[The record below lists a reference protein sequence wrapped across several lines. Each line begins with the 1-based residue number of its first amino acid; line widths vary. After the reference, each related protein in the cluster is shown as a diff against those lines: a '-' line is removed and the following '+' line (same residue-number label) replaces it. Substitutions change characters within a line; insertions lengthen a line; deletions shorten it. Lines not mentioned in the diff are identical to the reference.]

1 MKSLLENL
9 RYWTCAGLC
18 VGTLASLAAAPAPRV
33 KVEVEEEV
41 YSFTPSNN
49 GSGPSW
55 CSGSTCIVRV
65 GDQVV
70 ASGVETLPD
79 AQPLNNVR
87 WVLFERGAD
96 GWRQRAA
103 DPIDRTREPSP
114 LVTLG
119 GQRVLLSANPTLAT
133 DRSTYAGPARPAIL
147 EFSARHWNRGWQT
160 IWPVWEGTPKFTEHS
175 YRSFAADRDSRSLIV
190 FQNID
195 YTHAEWAFL
204 DRHGTWSAHGKLPWP
219 EGPAADKKH
228 PIRVCYPDVT
238 VRGRAVYFCGVSDI
252 VEPNLAWRAYK
263 KELTGREWDY
273 DFRRLFFTWTPD
285 ITRQPF
291 RPWMEVASRDAT
303 CGWISPGDM
312 WVAADGAVHLVWME
326 RALDERLRPKFFPEA
341 KQTHALRYAV
351 LREGRVEHRATILE
365 AVEGG
370 ARATP
375 SAGRFHVTPDR
386 RLFVMC
392 YVGGADSAG
401 QPISENRLYE
411 IGHNGSI
418 SEPAKIPLRVPF
430 TSYFTATPRA
440 GNALSHVLDVLG
452 HRVNGSTNISYAR
465 LRVK

>member
-1 MKSLLENL
+1 MKNLLESL
-9 RYWTCAGLC
+9 RRWTCAGVCAGALIS
-18 VGTLASLAAAPAPRV
+18 VTAASAPHV
-33 KVEVEEEV
+33 TVEVEEQV
-41 YSFTPSNN
+41 YSFTPSDN

-65 GDQVV
+65 GDRIVV
-70 ASGVETLPD
+70 SGVETLPD
-79 AQPLNNVR
+79 AKPLNNVR
-87 WVLFERGAD
+87 WVLFERKPS
-96 GWRQRAA
+96 GWRQWAA
-103 DPIDRTREPSP
+103 DPNDRTREPSP

-119 GQRVLLSANPTLAT
+119 GQRVLMSVNPTLST
-133 DRSTYAGPARPAIL
+133 DRSAYSGPARPAIL
-147 EFSARHWNRGWQT
+147 EFDARRGEPGWQT
-160 IWPVWEGTPKFTEHS
+160 IWPVWDGTPKFTEHS
-175 YRSFAADRDSRSLIV
+175 YRSFAADRDSRSLVV

-204 DRHGTWSAHGKLPWP
+204 DGRGRWSARGKLPWP
-219 EGPAADKKH
+219 EAATGARQH

-291 RPWMEVASRDAT
+291 RPWTEVASRDDT

-312 WVAADGAVHLVWME
+312 WVGVDGEVHLIWTE

-341 KQTHALRYAV
+341 KQVHALRYAV
-351 LREGRVEHRATILE
+351 LREGRVERRATVLE

-370 ARATP
+370 ARAIP

-392 YVGGADSAG
+392 YVGGSDSAG
-401 QPISENRLYE
+401 QSISENRLYE
-411 IGHNGSI
+411 ISRDGRI
-418 SEPAKIPLRVPF
+418 SEPARIPLKVPF

-452 HRVNGSTNISYAR
+452 HRVNGSTNLSYAR